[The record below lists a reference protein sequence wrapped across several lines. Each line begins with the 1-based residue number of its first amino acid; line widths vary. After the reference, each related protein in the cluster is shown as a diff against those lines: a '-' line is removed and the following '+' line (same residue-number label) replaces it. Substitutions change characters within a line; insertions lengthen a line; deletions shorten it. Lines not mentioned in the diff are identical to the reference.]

1 MSTINTLLIK
11 RRLPTLGALAGK
23 PASLSGG
30 ELAYN
35 EVDNILYY
43 GASGYDALNGYND
56 GVVPIGIAGTGLF
69 VDRVTNQS
77 VSGEKTFWNTTT
89 FNDQVNINASLD
101 VRDTIEANTYT
112 INGSTVIDSVR
123 DAFLNNATLDGNLTV
138 TGNLSVL
145 GDQTQVDTIVTVT
158 SAFSITN
165 EGSQAALIVNQT
177 GNQPVAHFQDDGNTA
192 LYIDGTTTAPGYVGI
207 GTSTPNEKLTVSGNI
222 SASGDIYG
230 YNAYLSGALT
240 VDGATTLRSTLSTID
255 AVNFA
260 STFDVAGDTTLSS
273 QLTVKDATTLQST
286 LSVAGATTL
295 NNTLSTTGTVD
306 FDSTLSVAGATT
318 LDSTLYVNQLV
329 TFNANLSGNVGVS
342 QIIDF
347 IIDGGSF

>member
-11 RRLPTLGALAGK
+11 RRLPTVGALAGK
-23 PASLSGG
+23 PAALSGG

-77 VSGEKTFWNTTT
+77 ISGEKTFWNTTR
-89 FNDQVNINASLD
+89 FNDQVYINANLD
-101 VRDTIEANTYT
+101 VRDTIEANEYT
-112 INGSTVIDSVR
+112 INGTTVIDSTSA
-123 DAFLNNATLDGNLTV
+123 AFFSNARLTGDLTV
-138 TGNLSVL
+138 FGNLSVL
-145 GDQTQVDTIVTVT
+145 GNQTQVDTLVTVT
-158 SAFSITN
+158 SSFEILNAGTS
-165 EGSQAALIVNQT
+165 AALKVTQT
-177 GNQPVAHFQDDGNTA
+177 GSTDIAEFYDDLNTA
-192 LYIDGTTTAPGYVGI
+192 LIIKDGGNVGI
-207 GTSTPNEKLTVSGNI
+207 NTNNPNEKLTVSGNI

-260 STFDVAGDTTLSS
+260 STFDVAGVTTLSS

-295 NNTLSTTGTVD
+295 NSSLSTTGAVD
-306 FDSTLSVAGATT
+306 FDSTFSLAGAAT
-318 LDSTLYVNQLV
+318 LDTTLYVNQLV